1 MLYPRVLNI
10 LGFACVL
17 MPPCCILECYISWDS
32 PVFWCP
38 HVVSKLMLPPR
49 VLHTLRFTCV
59 LMPLW
64 QRHELHGA
72 GGQDGGEVGGLA
84 GLQAGDEVPA
94 DGWHS
99 PQLGSAPNDRSV
111 QQTTGQ
117 LFHTSNLFSCFPLCP
132 LESGGKLRCLFFRP
146 EKIGKNGIFGQCLGQ
161 FLLFHDNNQIICRRA
176 SQKKKRK
183 KKKKKKDEKTG

>member
-1 MLYPRVLNI
+1 
-10 LGFACVL
+10 
-17 MPPCCILECYISWDS
+17 
-32 PVFWCP
+32 
-38 HVVSKLMLPPR
+38 MLPPR

-64 QRHELHGA
+64 QRHELHGV

-84 GLQAGDEVPA
+84 GLQAGDEIPA
-94 DGWHS
+94 VGWHS

-132 LESGGKLRCLFFRP
+132 LESGGKLRYLFSGL
-146 EKIGKNGIFGQCLGQ
+146 EKLEKMAFFCQCLGQ
-161 FLLFHDNNQIICRRA
+161 FLVFHDNNQIICRRA
-176 SQKKKRK
+176 SQKREKKEKKRMK
-183 KKKKKKDEKTG
+183 KQDNGQ

>member
-1 MLYPRVLNI
+1 
-10 LGFACVL
+10 
-17 MPPCCILECYISWDS
+17 
-32 PVFWCP
+32 
-38 HVVSKLMLPPR
+38 MLPPR

-84 GLQAGDEVPA
+84 GLQAGDEIPA

-117 LFHTSNLFSCFPLCP
+117 LFHTSNLFFLFSLVPFGECGETKVP
-132 LESGGKLRCLFFRP
+132 FFRP
-146 EKIGKNGIFGQCLGQ
+146 GKIGKNCIFGQSWTVFG
-161 FLLFHDNNQIICRRA
+161 I
-176 SQKKKRK
+176 S
-183 KKKKKKDEKTG
+183 